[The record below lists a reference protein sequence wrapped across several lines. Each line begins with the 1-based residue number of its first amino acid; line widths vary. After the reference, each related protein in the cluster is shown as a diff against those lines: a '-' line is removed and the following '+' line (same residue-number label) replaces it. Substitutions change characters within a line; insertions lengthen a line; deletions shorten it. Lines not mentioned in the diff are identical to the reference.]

1 MMQNL
6 SLQLPQVTALRNKMS
21 NESASTS
28 QGGVDDVSDSPNKFA
43 EMLKTQVT
51 QQKEHSHKDKL
62 NIENEKSADTTKTQ
76 SDSVTESL
84 PLNNNFDAKPSIANA
99 KLNHKK
105 LPKNEGVVA
114 SDAAQ
119 VMVATLQS
127 AAMIQNG
134 NIQPSAEK
142 NTEEVTSEI
151 AVTIQEAKNQKVKN
165 PKEALKLELNVEG
178 EALESA
184 SASEL
189 KGHDED
195 GKVLELSV
203 KGTSAGAISKLVGSE
218 KKSIDTHSGADNK
231 GAEVLI
237 ADQPAHDKTMS
248 TSLEKLAGESAKLA
262 LKEGA
267 SATKSA
273 QEAGIEVSTLAQIQT
288 NLVSQNNNN
297 LALQQTVLT
306 HPIDAYFGKTEW
318 NQAVNQR
325 VVWMVGAGEQTAT
338 LTLNPPDLGPLQ
350 VVIQVDNNQVD
361 TTFIS
366 DNPTVRQALQD
377 GMVMLRDKMQESGMQ
392 LVNTNV
398 SSNEQ
403 SQRDFQQAM
412 QQRPQQQLLKSSEH
426 TPAEPVVMQKVISTN
441 NLGLVDTFA

>member
-1 MMQNL
+1 MMHNL
-6 SLQLPQVTALRNKMS
+6 SLQLPHVTALRNKMG
-21 NESASTS
+21 NEHASTS
-28 QGGVDDVSDSPNKFA
+28 QSAMDDVSDSPNKFA

-51 QQKEHSHKDKL
+51 QQKDQIQKDKL
-62 NIENEKSADTTKTQ
+62 KIENEKSAEIPTSQSGTVSEDLSLNIALDKNTDVKQPIVNTK
-76 SDSVTESL
+76 S
-84 PLNNNFDAKPSIANA
+84 
-99 KLNHKK
+99 NHKK
-105 LPKNEGVVA
+105 LPKSEEVVA

-119 VMVATLQS
+119 AMVATLQS

-134 NIQPSAEK
+134 NTQSSVEK
-142 NTEEVTSEI
+142 NTEDVTSEM
-151 AVTIQEAKNQKVKN
+151 AVAINEAKNQKVAPN
-165 PKEALKLELNVEG
+165 ALKSELNVQG

-184 SASEL
+184 SAL
-189 KGHDED
+189 KGEGED
-195 GKVLELSV
+195 GKVLDASMDLS
-203 KGTSAGAISKLVGSE
+203 KKRAEIE
-218 KKSIDTHSGADNK
+218 KKSVETDSRTDKKIAD
-231 GAEVLI
+231 GLI

-248 TSLEKLAGESAKLA
+248 TLLEKSASESAKLA

-267 SATKSA
+267 SVTKSA
-273 QEAGIEVSTLAQIQT
+273 QEASIQVNTLAQIQT
-288 NLVSQNNNN
+288 NVVSQNNNN
-297 LALQQTVLT
+297 LALQQTALT
-306 HPIDAYFGKTEW
+306 HPIDPYFGKAEW

-366 DNPTVRQALQD
+366 DNPAVRQALQD

-412 QQRPQQQLLKSSEH
+412 QQRSQQQLLKPSEH
-426 TPAEPVVMQKVISTN
+426 TLEEPVVMQKVISTN